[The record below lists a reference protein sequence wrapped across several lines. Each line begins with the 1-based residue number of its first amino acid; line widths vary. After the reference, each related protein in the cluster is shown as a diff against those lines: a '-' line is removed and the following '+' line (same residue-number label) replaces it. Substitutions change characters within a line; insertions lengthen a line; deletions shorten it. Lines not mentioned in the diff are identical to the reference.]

1 MLLTVNETV
10 LDGVAR
16 AVGAAPRVAF
26 ARAFQPLLTSAA
38 ASVTEVSVET
48 DTHTLSSSSHAVGE
62 SGSESGALPS
72 APARTPANKNSG
84 LGPMAVLLADATWLS
99 TRASL
104 DAKIAAS
111 FADAREYVK
120 TYEDLRPIHAFGN
133 SWDREAYEKAPRSVA
148 AFRADMLVQR
158 GWARDLDT
166 MKTSATAGC
175 VFVDGKPLRAE
186 LVSTVHGMLE
196 SMKALLLVK
205 AREEAIKAGSNF
217 AKRAKTLAPR
227 PEDLD
232 GFMSLVEQHQR
243 HAAAK
248 AA

>member
-1 MLLTVNETV
+1 M
-10 LDGVAR
+10 
-16 AVGAAPRVAF
+16 
-26 ARAFQPLLTSAA
+26 
-38 ASVTEVSVET
+38 ET

-217 AKRAKTLAPR
+217 AKREDATPR
-227 PEDLD
+227 PRIWTVHVP
-232 GFMSLVEQHQR
+232 GGAVSGTPR
-243 HAAAK
+243 RRRRTSPSTRRWRRCSRCWWSTR
-248 AA
+248 